1 MTTFLD
7 VRNRVADQLMRADLS
22 TQIDREIQ
30 LSIIRYNKRVT
41 WLHEVRAVTLTS
53 VAAQAWYS
61 AVDVSTGAG
70 PQDVVGRTSVDVADI
85 QAVRYMRTAA
95 DYDDLKQ
102 VHYSDFERFFD
113 TTGSSGR
120 TTYFTLYAGQ
130 IGLWPVPDAVETFTL
145 SVVCKPVVPS
155 GATDESVWFDQAQ
168 ELIENATASAI
179 CRKFLSD
186 GERAQAFQAYE
197 AAAWEDLLAESNQ
210 KAATG
215 RIRGHD

>member
-7 VRNRVADQLMRADLS
+7 VRDRVADQLARSDLS
-22 TQIDREIQ
+22 AQIDREIQ
-30 LSIIRYNKRVT
+30 LAITRYNRRVT

-61 AVDVSTGAG
+61 SVDVSTGAG
-70 PQDVVGRTSVDVADI
+70 PQDVAGRTAVDVSDI
-85 QAVRYMRTAA
+85 QSVRYMRTA

-102 VHYSDFERFFD
+102 VRYSDFERFFD
-113 TTGSSGR
+113 TTGSAGR
-120 TTYFTLYAGQ
+120 TSYFTLYAGQ
-130 IGLWPVPDAVETFTL
+130 IGLWPVPAGVETFTM

-155 GATDESVWFDQAQ
+155 SAADTSVWFDQAQ
-168 ELIENATASAI
+168 ELIENAAASAI

-186 GERAQAFQAYE
+186 GERAQAFKVFE
-197 AAAWEDLLAESNQ
+197 DAAWDELLAESNQ

-215 RIRGHD
+215 RIRSCD

>member
-7 VRNRVADQLMRADLS
+7 VRNRVADQLARSDLS

-30 LSIIRYNKRVT
+30 LAIARYNRRVT
-41 WLHEVRAVTLTS
+41 WLHEVRAVSLTS

-61 AVDVSTGAG
+61 TVDLSTGTGPQDVAGRTAVDVS
-70 PQDVVGRTSVDVADI
+70 DI
-85 QAVRYMRTAA
+85 QAVRYMRTA
-95 DYDDLKQ
+95 DFDDLKQ

-113 TTGSSGR
+113 TTGSAGR
-120 TTYFTLYAGQ
+120 STYFTLYAGQ
-130 IGLWPVPDAVETFTL
+130 IGLWPVPDGVETFTM

-155 GATDESVWFDQAQ
+155 SATDESVWFDQAQ
-168 ELIENATASAI
+168 ELIENAAASAI

-197 AAAWEDLLAESNQ
+197 TAAWEELLAESNQ

-215 RIRGHD
+215 RIRAHD

>member
-7 VRNRVADQLMRADLS
+7 VRDRVADQLARSDLS
-22 TQIDREIQ
+22 AQIDREIQ
-30 LSIIRYNKRVT
+30 LAITRYNRRVS

-61 AVDVSTGAG
+61 SVDVSTGAG
-70 PQDVVGRTSVDVADI
+70 PQDVAGRTAVDVSDI
-85 QAVRYMRTAA
+85 QSVRYMRTA

-113 TTGSSGR
+113 TTGSAGR
-120 TTYFTLYAGQ
+120 TSYFTLYAGQ
-130 IGLWPVPDAVETFTL
+130 IGLWPVPAGVEAFTL

-155 GATDESVWFDQAQ
+155 SATDTSVWFDQAQ
-168 ELIENATASAI
+168 ELIENAAAGAI

-186 GERAQAFQAYE
+186 GERAQAFKVFE
-197 AAAWEDLLAESNQ
+197 DAAWDELLAESNK

-215 RIRGHD
+215 RIRSCD

>member
-7 VRNRVADQLMRADLS
+7 VRDRVADQLARSDLS
-22 TQIDREIQ
+22 AQIDREIQ
-30 LSIIRYNKRVT
+30 LSIIRYNRRVT

-53 VAAQAWYS
+53 VAAQAWY
-61 AVDVSTGAG
+61 ATVNVSTGAG
-70 PQDVVGRTSVDVADI
+70 PQAVVGRTAVDVSDI
-85 QAVRYMRTAA
+85 QSVRYMRTA

-113 TTGSSGR
+113 TTGSAGR
-120 TTYFTLYAGQ
+120 TSYFTLYAGQ
-130 IGLWPVPDAVETFTL
+130 IGLWPVPAGVETFTM

-155 GATDESVWFDQAQ
+155 SASDTSVWFDRAQ
-168 ELIENATASAI
+168 ELIENAAASAI

-186 GERAQAFQAYE
+186 GERAQAFKVFE
-197 AAAWEDLLAESNQ
+197 DAAWDELLAESNQ

-215 RIRGHD
+215 RIRSCD

>member
-7 VRNRVADQLMRADLS
+7 VRNRVADQLSRSDLS

-30 LSIIRYNKRVT
+30 LAITRYNRRVT

-53 VAAQAWYS
+53 VAAQAWY
-61 AVDVSTGAG
+61 ATVDVSTGAG
-70 PQDVVGRTSVDVADI
+70 PQDVAGRTVVDVSDI
-85 QAVRYMRTAA
+85 QAVRYMRTA

-113 TTGSSGR
+113 TTGSGGR

-130 IGLWPVPDAVETFTL
+130 IGLWPVPSAVGVFTL

-155 GATDESVWFDQAQ
+155 SATDTSVWFDQAQ
-168 ELIENATASAI
+168 ELIENAAAGAI

-186 GERAQAFQAYE
+186 GERAQAFKVFE
-197 AAAWEDLLAESNQ
+197 DAAWDELLAESNK

-215 RIRGHD
+215 RIRSHY

>member
-7 VRNRVADQLMRADLS
+7 VRDRVADQLSRSDLS
-22 TQIDREIQ
+22 AQIDREIQ
-30 LSIIRYNKRVT
+30 LAITRYNRRVT

-61 AVDVSTGAG
+61 SVDVSTGAG
-70 PQDVVGRTSVDVADI
+70 PQDVAGRTAVDVSDI
-85 QAVRYMRTAA
+85 QSVRYMRTA

-102 VHYSDFERFFD
+102 VRYSDFERFFD
-113 TTGSSGR
+113 TTGSAGR
-120 TTYFTLYAGQ
+120 TAYFTLYAGQ
-130 IGLWPVPDAVETFTL
+130 IGIWPVPAGGETFTL

-155 GATDESVWFDQAQ
+155 SATDTSVWFDQAQ
-168 ELIENATASAI
+168 ELIENAAASAI

-186 GERAQAFQAYE
+186 GERAQAFKAFE
-197 AAAWEDLLAESNQ
+197 DAAWDELLAESNK

-215 RIRGHD
+215 RIRSCD

>member
-7 VRNRVADQLMRADLS
+7 VRDRVADQLSRSDLS
-22 TQIDREIQ
+22 AQIDREIQ
-30 LSIIRYNKRVT
+30 LAITRYNRRVT

-61 AVDVSTGAG
+61 TVDVSTGAG
-70 PQDVVGRTSVDVADI
+70 PQAVVGRTAVDVSDI
-85 QAVRYMRTAA
+85 QSVRYMRTA

-113 TTGSSGR
+113 TTGSAGR
-120 TTYFTLYAGQ
+120 TAYFTLYAGQ
-130 IGLWPVPDAVETFTL
+130 IGIWPVPAGVETFTL
-145 SVVCKPVVPS
+145 SVVCKPVIPAS
-155 GATDESVWFDQAQ
+155 ATDTSVWFDQAQ
-168 ELIENATASAI
+168 ELIENAAASAI

-186 GERAQAFQAYE
+186 GERAQAFKVFE
-197 AAAWEDLLAESNQ
+197 DAAWDELLAESNK

-215 RIRGHD
+215 RIRSCD

>member
-7 VRNRVADQLMRADLS
+7 VRDRVADQLSRSDLS
-22 TQIDREIQ
+22 AQIDREIQ
-30 LSIIRYNKRVT
+30 LSIIRYNRRVS

-61 AVDVSTGAG
+61 SVDLSTGAG
-70 PQDVVGRTSVDVADI
+70 PQDVTGRTAVDVSDI
-85 QAVRYMRTAA
+85 QAVRYMRTA
-95 DYDDLKQ
+95 DFDDLKQ

-113 TTGSSGR
+113 TTGSAGR
-120 TTYFTLYAGQ
+120 STYFTLYAGQ
-130 IGLWPVPDAVETFTL
+130 IGLWPVPAGVETFTL

-155 GATDESVWFDQAQ
+155 SATDESVWFDQAQ
-168 ELIENATASAI
+168 ELIENAAASAI

-186 GERAQAFQAYE
+186 GERAQAFKVFE
-197 AAAWEDLLAESNQ
+197 DAAWDELLAESNK

-215 RIRGHD
+215 RIRSCD

>member
-7 VRNRVADQLMRADLS
+7 VRDRVADQLSRSDLS
-22 TQIDREIQ
+22 AQIDREIQ
-30 LSIIRYNKRVT
+30 LAITRYNRRVT

-61 AVDVSTGAG
+61 TVDVSTGAG
-70 PQDVVGRTSVDVADI
+70 PQDVAGRTAVDVSDI
-85 QAVRYMRTAA
+85 QSVRYMRTA

-113 TTGSSGR
+113 TTGSAGR
-120 TTYFTLYAGQ
+120 TAYFTLYAGQ
-130 IGLWPVPDAVETFTL
+130 IGIWPVPAGVETFTL
-145 SVVCKPVVPS
+145 SVVCKPVIPAS
-155 GATDESVWFDQAQ
+155 ATDTSVWFDQAQ
-168 ELIENATASAI
+168 ELIENAAASAI

-186 GERAQAFQAYE
+186 GERAQAFKVFE
-197 AAAWEDLLAESNQ
+197 DAAWDELLAESNK

-215 RIRGHD
+215 RIRSCD

>member
-7 VRNRVADQLMRADLS
+7 VRDRVADQLSRSDLS
-22 TQIDREIQ
+22 AQIDREIQ
-30 LSIIRYNKRVT
+30 LAITRYNRRVT

-61 AVDVSTGAG
+61 TVDVSTGAG
-70 PQDVVGRTSVDVADI
+70 PQAVVGRTAVDVSDI
-85 QAVRYMRTAA
+85 QSVRYMRTA

-113 TTGSSGR
+113 TTGSAGR
-120 TTYFTLYAGQ
+120 TSYFTLYAGQ
-130 IGLWPVPDAVETFTL
+130 IGLWPVPAGVETFTL
-145 SVVCKPVVPS
+145 SVVCKPVIPAS
-155 GATDESVWFDQAQ
+155 ATDTSVWFDQAQ
-168 ELIENATASAI
+168 ELIENAAASAI

-186 GERAQAFQAYE
+186 GERAQAFKVFE
-197 AAAWEDLLAESNQ
+197 DAAWDELLAESNK

-215 RIRGHD
+215 RIRSCD

>member
-7 VRNRVADQLMRADLS
+7 VRDRVADQLSRSDLS
-22 TQIDREIQ
+22 AQIDREIQ
-30 LSIIRYNKRVT
+30 LAITRYNRRVT

-61 AVDVSTGAG
+61 SVDVSTGAG
-70 PQDVVGRTSVDVADI
+70 PQDVTGRTAVDVSDI
-85 QAVRYMRTAA
+85 QSVRYMRTA

-102 VHYSDFERFFD
+102 VRYSDFERFFD
-113 TTGSSGR
+113 TTGSAGR
-120 TTYFTLYAGQ
+120 TSYFTLYAGQ
-130 IGLWPVPDAVETFTL
+130 IGLWPVPAGVETFTM

-155 GATDESVWFDQAQ
+155 SAADTSVWFNQAQ
-168 ELIENATASAI
+168 ELIENAAASAI

-186 GERAQAFQAYE
+186 GERAQAFKVFE
-197 AAAWEDLLAESNQ
+197 DAAWDELLAESNK

-215 RIRGHD
+215 RIRSCD

>member
-7 VRNRVADQLMRADLS
+7 VRDRVADQLARSDLS

-30 LSIIRYNKRVT
+30 LAITRYNRRVT

-61 AVDVSTGAG
+61 SVDVSTGAG
-70 PQDVVGRTSVDVADI
+70 PQDVAGRTAVDVSDI
-85 QAVRYMRTAA
+85 QSVRYMRTA

-113 TTGSSGR
+113 TTGSGGR
-120 TTYFTLYAGQ
+120 TAYFTLYAGQ
-130 IGLWPVPDAVETFTL
+130 IGIWPVPAGVETFTL
-145 SVVCKPVVPS
+145 SVVCKPVIPAS
-155 GATDESVWFDQAQ
+155 ATDTSVWFDQAQ
-168 ELIENATASAI
+168 ELIENAAASAI

-186 GERAQAFQAYE
+186 GERAQAFKVFE
-197 AAAWEDLLAESNQ
+197 DAAWDELLAESNQ

-215 RIRGHD
+215 RIRSCD

>member
-7 VRNRVADQLMRADLS
+7 VRDRVADQLSRSDLS

-30 LSIIRYNKRVT
+30 LAIARYNRRVT

-61 AVDVSTGAG
+61 TVDVSTGAG
-70 PQDVVGRTSVDVADI
+70 PQDVAGRTAVDVSDI
-85 QAVRYMRTAA
+85 QSVRYMRTA

-102 VHYSDFERFFD
+102 VRYSDFERFFD
-113 TTGSSGR
+113 TTGSAGR
-120 TTYFTLYAGQ
+120 TSYFTLYAGQ
-130 IGLWPVPDAVETFTL
+130 IGLWPVPDGVETFTM

-155 GATDESVWFDQAQ
+155 SATDTSVWFDQAQ
-168 ELIENATASAI
+168 ELIENAAASAI

-186 GERAQAFQAYE
+186 GERAQAFKVFE
-197 AAAWEDLLAESNQ
+197 DAAWDELLAESNQ

-215 RIRGHD
+215 RIRSCD

>member
-7 VRNRVADQLMRADLS
+7 VRNRVADQLARSDLS
-22 TQIDREIQ
+22 AQIDREIQ
-30 LSIIRYNKRVT
+30 LAIARYNRRVT

-61 AVDVSTGAG
+61 SVNVSTGAG
-70 PQDVVGRTSVDVADI
+70 PQAVVGRTAVDVSDI
-85 QAVRYMRTAA
+85 QSVRYMRTA

-113 TTGSSGR
+113 TTGSAGR
-120 TTYFTLYAGQ
+120 TSYFTLYAGQ
-130 IGLWPVPDAVETFTL
+130 IGIWPVPSGAEVFTL
-145 SVVCKPVVPS
+145 SVVCKPVIPAS
-155 GATDESVWFDQAQ
+155 ATDTSVWFDQAQ
-168 ELIENATASAI
+168 ELIENAAASAI

-186 GERAQAFQAYE
+186 GERAQAFKVFE
-197 AAAWEDLLAESNQ
+197 DAAWDELLAESNK

-215 RIRGHD
+215 RIRSCD